1 MENTTEEIQLVKYE
15 YGAMSSK
22 YSLMA
27 PNKLVAYATMV
38 YHYDRNNH
46 LVAIY
51 APESSKED
59 QWLSITGQISKRL
72 DEIFGGENAFDLF
85 VDANIEEIK
94 KCMDTITQIC

>member
-1 MENTTEEIQLVKYE
+1 MAETTGQIELVKYE
-15 YGAMSSK
+15 YGAMSSR

-38 YHYDRNNH
+38 YHYDRGNH

-51 APESSKED
+51 EPESSKQD
-59 QWLSITGQISKRL
+59 QWLNPFGKVSERL

-94 KCMDTITQIC
+94 KCIDTINQIC